1 MIYLNK
7 VTLPSDQR
15 EAGFFSGS
23 KLTCYS
29 NIYPFKIFPEKMLES
44 VKFDNITIFYG
55 GNGSG
60 KSTLINVISTK
71 MNAIRFSDFNN
82 SHYFEDYLKM
92 CSLDYYKNPKISYVL
107 TSDDVFEYV
116 LNARTI
122 NENIED
128 KKNSLIERY
137 DNIQEQF
144 MKDPSIYSF
153 RGMHDF
159 ERWKEVKEVISPK
172 RSKSSYIKNRS
183 SRDIDLF
190 SNGETALN
198 YFYDKIDEDAVYFL
212 DEPENSLS
220 VEYQLD
226 LAKYILATS
235 IATKSQFIIA
245 THSPIFLALENA
257 LIYNLDAYPVDTCAW
272 TELPN
277 VRKYYDFFMSHRDE
291 FEE

>member
-1 MIYLNK
+1 MIYINK
-7 VTLPSDQR
+7 INLPSDIR
-15 EAGFFSGS
+15 EVGFFS
-23 KLTCYS
+23 KPLLTCYS

-60 KSTLINVISTK
+60 KSTLINIISTK

-82 SHYFEDYLKM
+82 SHYFQDYLNM
-92 CSLDYYKNPKISYVL
+92 CSLDYYKHPKNSYVL

-116 LNARTI
+116 LSARTI
-122 NENIED
+122 NENVEE
-128 KKNSLIERY
+128 KKNALIEKY
-137 DNIQEQF
+137 DDIQEQF
-144 MKDPSIYSF
+144 MKDPSIYSL
-153 RGMHDF
+153 RGIHDF
-159 ERWKEVKEVISPK
+159 ERWKEVKDVISPK

-220 VEYQLD
+220 VELQAE
-226 LAKYILATS
+226 LAQFIEAT
-235 IATKSQFIIA
+235 ARAARSQFIIA
-245 THSPIFLALENA
+245 THSPILLSMRGAK
-257 LIYNLDAYPVDTCAW
+257 IYNLDSIPAAPCKW

-277 VRKYYDFFMSHRDE
+277 VRRYYDFFMEHSEE
-291 FEE
+291 FEN